1 MKTLSELIAEG
12 SAFPIEYV
20 LAVITLAAMALAAF
34 TIHAIVS
41 IAKPKTIDGEVLQS
55 VKLPSSGYWITV

>member
-20 LAVITLAAMALAAF
+20 LAVIALAAMALAAF

-41 IAKPKTIDGEVLQS
+41 IAKRNND
-55 VKLPSSGYWITV
+55 